1 MPKVDFARVHRAFV
15 GFIGSAFSL
24 CLAIK
29 LGAPFNKFTKFEGA
43 RSWQDVAD
51 ALPAVGILAGLVGL
65 GVWLF
70 WPTRR

>member
-1 MPKVDFARVHRAFV
+1 MPQVDFSRLHRACV
-15 GFIGSAFSL
+15 AFIGSAFLL

-29 LGAPFNKFTKFEGA
+29 LGAPFNKLTKFEGA
-43 RSWQDVAD
+43 RSWHELAD
-51 ALPAVGILAGLVGL
+51 ALPAVGILAGIVGL